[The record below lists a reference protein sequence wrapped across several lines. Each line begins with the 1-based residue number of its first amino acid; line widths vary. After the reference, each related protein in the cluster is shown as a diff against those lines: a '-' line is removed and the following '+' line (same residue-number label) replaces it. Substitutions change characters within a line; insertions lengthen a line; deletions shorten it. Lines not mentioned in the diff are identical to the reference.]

1 MNDQVLNQCTL
12 FDGLSKK
19 ELDLLSGQGRKYSV
33 PEKHA
38 FFDMGVANESLFVI
52 LSGSVLIEIPGAE
65 VAVELAVLKSGAI
78 FGEMSL
84 IDNSLTTAKV
94 STVETTEVLELHK
107 SDFDRILADR
117 PDLAIKLWRNLTL
130 EFKRRLASTDEL
142 VEHYADLS
150 EMLRD
155 KPAVANLLTDAI
167 ESISE
172 GFALYDAEDRLVICN
187 TRYREILYPVVS
199 GGLEPGILF
208 EDIIRRAAEDGL
220 IEDARRRVEPW
231 VAERLEMHRNP
242 GEPHLQHRA
251 GNRWVQFS
259 ERRTQGG
266 GTVAV
271 YSDFT
276 DIIQAKEQLRLA
288 KDEATRASQAKS
300 AFLANMS
307 HELRTPLNAII
318 GITEMLLEDS
328 KEFGDEDQIEPLSR
342 IERAGKHL
350 LHLINEIL
358 DLSKIEAGKIEM
370 HLESF
375 DLSSFMDDLRM
386 SAEPLAKKNRNRF
399 EIICNAEVGKM
410 HADQTRVGQ
419 IVLNLIGNACKFT
432 EDGLVEVSV
441 NASCRDKRD
450 GIAFAIRDTGIG
462 MEAEQLS
469 KLFQEFTQADSST
482 TKKYG
487 GTGLGLAISRRFC
500 RMMGGDITVESESG
514 EGSTFLAWLPRRVVD
529 PSEDKN
535 ETDPAEDEPLPRKV
549 QASQKTLSAKIPEV
563 QPDAPLVLVIDDD
576 ETVRELMTRFLLDE
590 GYNVAVAGDGEE
602 GLRRIRELKPAAVL
616 LDILMPEVDGWTVLQ
631 TCKNDPEVADIPM
644 IVLTISD
651 NRKRAYELG
660 ASDFLVKPVDRR
672 RLRDV
677 LNIHRGVHRRILLVD
692 DDKGTRKV
700 MKNLVTRE
708 GFLVMEAN
716 DGREALQQLE
726 NAVADLILLDVMM
739 PGMDGFEFIEQLRS
753 RPEWRSIPLVVV
765 TAKDLSD
772 EERQRLSGHVESIS
786 QKSASAPQDMLQKLR
801 SAISSRSAAASDLT
815 ISKDSGQ

>member
-1 MNDQVLNQCTL
+1 MNDQALTQCVL
-12 FDGLSKK
+12 FVGLSRE
-19 ELDLLSGQGRKYSV
+19 ELDLLSGQGKQYTV
-33 PEKHA
+33 PEKHV
-38 FFDMGVANESLFVI
+38 FFDMGVSNESMFVI
-52 LSGSVLIEIPGAE
+52 LSGSVLIQIPGTE
-65 VAVELAVLKSGAI
+65 VDVELAVLESGAI
-78 FGEMSL
+78 FGEMSF
-84 IDNSLTTAKV
+84 IDSSRTTAKV
-94 STVETTEVLELHK
+94 STVETTEVLELRK
-107 SDFDRILADR
+107 GDFDRILVDR
-117 PDLAIKLWRNLTL
+117 PELAIKLWRNLTL

-172 GFALYDAEDRLVICN
+172 GFALYDAKDSLVICN

-199 GGLEPGILF
+199 GGLEPGAQF
-208 EDIIRRAAEDGL
+208 EDIIRKAAEDGL
-220 IEDARRRVEPW
+220 IEDAKGRVEQW
-231 VAERLEMHRNP
+231 MTERLDMHRNP

-276 DIIQAKEQLRLA
+276 DIILAKEQLRLA

-318 GITEMLLEDS
+318 GITEMLLDDA
-328 KEFGDEDQIEPLSR
+328 KEFGDDDQIEPLSR

-370 HLESF
+370 HLESYN
-375 DLSSFMDDLRM
+375 LSALMDDLRI
-386 SAEPLAKKNRNRF
+386 SAEPLALKNRNRF
-399 EIICNAEVGKM
+399 EILCPEDIGKM
-410 HADQTRVGQ
+410 HADQTRVRQ

-441 NASCRDKRD
+441 EASSQESQE
-450 GIAFAIRDTGIG
+450 GISFSIRDTGIG
-462 MEAEQLS
+462 MKAEQLS

-500 RMMGGDITVESESG
+500 RMMGGDITVESEP
-514 EGSTFLAWLPRRVVD
+514 EKGSTFRVWLPRRVVESAAEPD
-529 PSEDKN
+529 
-535 ETDPAEDEPLPRKV
+535 TDLEERLPRKM
-549 QASQKTLSAKIPEV
+549 ADSQKALTANVPMV
-563 QPDAPLVLVIDDD
+563 HPDAPLVLVIDDD
-576 ETVRELMTRFLLDE
+576 ETVRDLMSRFLLDE
-590 GYNVAVAGDGEE
+590 GYNISVAKDGEE

-631 TCKNDPEVADIPM
+631 TCKNDPELADIPM

-651 NRKRAYELG
+651 NRKRAYEMG
-660 ASDFLVKPVDRR
+660 AADFLVKPVDRK
-672 RLRDV
+672 RLREV
-677 LNIHRGVHRRILLVD
+677 LSEHRGVHRRILLVD
-692 DDKGTRKV
+692 DDKGTRRV

-716 DGREALQQLE
+716 GGREALEQLE
-726 NAVADLILLDVMM
+726 SAVPDLILLDVMM
-739 PGMDGFEFIEQLRS
+739 PEMDGFEFIEQLRS
-753 RPEWRSIPLVVV
+753 NPEWRSIPLVVV

-772 EERQRLSGHVESIS
+772 EERQRLSGNVDSIS
-786 QKSASAPQDMLQKLR
+786 LKSASAPEDMLQKLR
-801 SAISSRSAAASDLT
+801 SAISVRNTESGAQ
-815 ISKDSGQ
+815 SKEAREQ

>member
-1 MNDQVLNQCTL
+1 MNDQALNQCAL
-12 FDGLSKK
+12 FDGLSRE

-33 PEKHA
+33 PKQHV
-38 FFDMGVANESLFVI
+38 FFDMGVSNDSMFVI
-52 LSGSVLIEIPGAE
+52 LSGSVLVEIPGTE

-84 IDNSLTTAKV
+84 IDSSLTTAKV
-94 STVETTEVLELHK
+94 STVETTEVLELQK

-117 PDLAIKLWRNLTL
+117 PGLAIKLWRNLTL

-187 TRYREILYPVVS
+187 TRYREILYPVMA
-199 GGLEPGILF
+199 GGLEPGTLF
-208 EDIIRRAAEDGL
+208 EDIIRKAAEAGL
-220 IEDARRRVEPW
+220 IEDAKGRIEPW
-231 VAERLEMHRNP
+231 VAERIGLHRNP
-242 GEPHLQHRA
+242 GVPQLQQRA

-276 DIIQAKEQLRLA
+276 DIILAKEQLRIA

-318 GITEMLLEDS
+318 GITEMLLDDA
-328 KEFGDEDQIEPLSR
+328 KEFGEEDQIEPLSR

-370 HLESF
+370 HIERFS
-375 DLSSFMDDLRM
+375 LSSFMEDLRM
-386 SAEPLAKKNRNRF
+386 SAEPLAQKNRNRF
-399 EIICNAEVGKM
+399 EIICPPEVGTM
-410 HADQTRVGQ
+410 HADQTRVRQ
-419 IVLNLIGNACKFT
+419 TVLNLIGNACKFT
-432 EDGLVEVSV
+432 EDGVVEVSV
-441 NASCRDKRD
+441 EASSRDDQD
-450 GIAFAIRDTGIG
+450 GIAFSIRDTGIG
-462 MEAEQLS
+462 MSAEQLG

-500 RMMGGDITVESESG
+500 RMMGGDITVESEPG
-514 EGSTFLAWLPRRVVD
+514 KGSTFVAWLPRRVVD
-529 PSEDKN
+529 PDLEEVDSELV
-535 ETDPAEDEPLPRKV
+535 PDEPLPRKTSTV
-549 QASQKTLSAKIPEV
+549 HKALYAKTPEV
-563 QPDAPLVLVIDDD
+563 HPDAPLVLVIDDD
-576 ETVRELMTRFLLDE
+576 ETVRDLMTRFLLDE

-602 GLRRIRELKPAAVL
+602 GLRRIRELRPAAVL

-631 TCKNDPEVADIPM
+631 TCKKDPELADIPM

-660 ASDFLVKPVDRR
+660 AADFLVKPVDRK

-700 MKNLVTRE
+700 MRNLVTRE

-716 DGREALQQLE
+716 DGREALAQLE
-726 NAVADLILLDVMM
+726 KAVADLILLDVVM
-739 PGMDGFEFIEQLRS
+739 PGMDGFEFIERLRS
-753 RPEWRSIPLVVV
+753 NPEWASIPLVVV

-772 EERQRLSGHVESIS
+772 EERQRLSGQVDIIS
-786 QKSASAPQDMLQKLR
+786 QKSVSAPEDMLQKLR
-801 SAISSRSAAASDLT
+801 AAISGRAAEDIHSSDEGT
-815 ISKDSGQ
+815 GR